1 MSHHDTHYR
10 GIDDLCKALSNTP
23 SLDPKSALG
32 RCLRRYLR
40 AHNKAMEKFGY
51 TGAGC
56 ITFAEARL
64 AEFQRR
70 VLGLKHR
77 IGDQVTVGQFWGLY
91 EATIVG
97 YGTEHNGHK
106 AIPVYDLKTPTG
118 DRRWAYKDQVDE

>member
-1 MSHHDTHYR
+1 MSYHDTFYQ
-10 GIDDLCKALSNTP
+10 GIDDLCKALANTP
-23 SLDPKSALG
+23 SPDPMSLLG
-32 RCLRRYLR
+32 RCFRLYFRSQ
-40 AHNKAMEKFGY
+40 KAAEKFGFI
-51 TGAGC
+51 GVGC

-97 YGTEHNGHK
+97 YGVEHNGHK
-106 AIPVYDLKTPTG
+106 ALPVYDLKTPTG
-118 DRRWAYKDQVDE
+118 DRRWAYKDQVDA

>member
-1 MSHHDTHYR
+1 MSHHDTYYR
-10 GIDDLCKALSNTP
+10 GLDDLCKALFNNP
-23 SLDPKSALG
+23 PPDPKSFLS
-32 RCLRRYLR
+32 RCLRRYFR
-40 AHNKAMEKFGY
+40 AHMVAEKFGFI
-51 TGAGC
+51 GVGC
-56 ITFAEARL
+56 VTFAEARL

-70 VLGLKHR
+70 VFGLKHR

-118 DRRWAYKDQVDE
+118 DRRWAYKDQIDA